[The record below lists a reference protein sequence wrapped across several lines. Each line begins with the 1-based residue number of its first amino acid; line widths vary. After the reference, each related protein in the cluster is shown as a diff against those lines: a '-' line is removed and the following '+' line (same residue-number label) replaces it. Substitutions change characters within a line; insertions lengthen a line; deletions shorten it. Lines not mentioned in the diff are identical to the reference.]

1 MTGAR
6 VFKTAS
12 PEETEELG
20 EKLSKELKEGDRVA
34 LVGELGGGKTR
45 FVRGVARGLGSKG
58 FIKSPSFTIINIYEG
73 GRLPLYHIDLYRI
86 GRADELFEAG
96 VEEYIYGKGISI
108 IEWADKV
115 PALLEDSTLVI
126 RFSYAGETRRVV
138 EVAPGAGKRPS

>member
-1 MTGAR
+1 MAETT
-6 VFKTAS
+6 VYTTAS

-20 EKLSKELKEGDRVA
+20 VNLSEELQEGDRVA

-115 PALLEDSTLVI
+115 PSLLEDSTLVI
-126 RFSYAGETRRVV
+126 RFSYAGDTSRVV
-138 EVAPGAGKRPS
+138 EVTPGAGKRPS

>member
-1 MTGAR
+1 MPEPR
-6 VFKTAS
+6 VYRTDS
-12 PEETEELG
+12 PEKTEELG
-20 EKLSKELKEGDRVA
+20 EKLSREFKGGDRIA

-58 FIKSPSFTIINIYEG
+58 FIKSPSFTIVNIYEG

-96 VEEYIYGKGISI
+96 VEEYIYGKGVSI

-115 PALLEDSTLVI
+115 PSLLADCTVVI
-126 RFSYAGETRRVV
+126 RFSHAGETAREI
-138 EVAPGAGKRPS
+138 EVAGGAG